1 MLINTGRGALIDT
14 TALITFLKSGHVGFA
29 GLDVYEEEE
38 GIFFE
43 NLSGQIIQNDQLALL
58 LMFPNVLI
66 TSHQAFLTEEALGN
80 IAQTTLQNIEQFEK
94 GQFLSNEVCAEK
106 NLKKI

>member
-14 TALITFLKSGHVGFA
+14 RALIQSLKSGHLGSA

-43 NLSGQIIQNDQLALL
+43 NLSEQILQDDQLARLL
-58 LMFPNVLI
+58 TFPNVLL

-80 IAQTTLQNIEQFEK
+80 IAQTTLRNITDFENK
-94 GQFLSNEVCAEK
+94 KILTNEVSAEK
-106 NLKKI
+106 HLKK